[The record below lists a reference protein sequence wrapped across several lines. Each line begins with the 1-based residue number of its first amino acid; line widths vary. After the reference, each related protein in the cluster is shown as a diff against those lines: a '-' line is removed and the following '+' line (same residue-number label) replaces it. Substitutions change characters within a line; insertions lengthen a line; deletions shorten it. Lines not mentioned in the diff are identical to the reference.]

1 MTRRL
6 DPQKIP
12 PPVRNVGEI
21 LTSHGFQAYL
31 VGGSVRDLLL
41 GDVPSDFTSP
51 PMRALGKSRRSF
63 LTRFRWEP
71 PLARS

>member
-41 GDVPSDFTSP
+41 GDVPSDFDIATDARP
-51 PMRALGKSRRSF
+51 WEVAALF